1 MILSDW
7 VPGSCV
13 VHKHTCRQ
21 NIHIHK
27 IKIKIFKNNNN
38 LLVYFILSDILPQL
52 CEEYHD
58 KHFFKLFSVHNFIY
72 KIKIIRRVN
81 LYLLLGRRKK
91 ETKTKL
97 ILKQALTKSS
107 TFPTKVSGSAGWP
120 WTPDPSFYLYFWSP
134 VIVGVNYQAWFMH
147 WWKMKTGCPA
157 Y

>member
-21 NIHIHK
+21 NIHIHN
-27 IKIKIFKNNNN
+27 IKIKIVQNNN

-58 KHFFKLFSVHNFIY
+58 KHFFKLFSIHNFIY

-81 LYLLLGRRKK
+81 LYLLPGGRKK
-91 ETKTKL
+91 TKQKL
-97 ILKQALTKSS
+97 S
-107 TFPTKVSGSAGWP
+107 
-120 WTPDPSFYLYFWSP
+120 
-134 VIVGVNYQAWFMH
+134 
-147 WWKMKTGCPA
+147 
-157 Y
+157 